1 MDISVIA
8 FNRKLIVPKNET
20 FILSSSTYL
29 FMGITYEKKIEVR
42 TDYF

>member
-8 FNRKLIVPKNET
+8 FNRKLIVQTNET
-20 FILSSSTYL
+20 FIFSSSTYL
-29 FMGITYEKKIEVR
+29 FMGISCEKKIEVR